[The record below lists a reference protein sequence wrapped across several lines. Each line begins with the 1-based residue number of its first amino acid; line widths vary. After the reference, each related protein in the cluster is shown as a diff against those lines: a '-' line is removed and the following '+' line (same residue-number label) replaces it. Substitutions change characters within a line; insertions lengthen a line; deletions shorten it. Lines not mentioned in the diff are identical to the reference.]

1 LHDSEP
7 HKGCF
12 VLWWFISPKIIFG
25 EDALEQLRSV
35 EGKRVLVVTDQVLA
49 KLGML
54 ELVLK
59 ELKYE
64 ERSLAVFDQVEAE
77 PSFENVEKIAE
88 LARSFQPDLIV
99 SLGGGSCIDA
109 GKAAWILY
117 ERPDLKLEEVSPLTP
132 LGLRKKARLVAIPTT
147 AGTGS
152 DSTWVAVLTDN
163 AQKLK
168 VDYIA
173 SRELTPDFS
182 ILDPRFIVNLPSQST
197 AYTGLDALTQ
207 GIEAYVSQWQNDFTD
222 GLAIRCVQLVFEY
235 LPKAFDK
242 PADLLARQK
251 TQNAATM
258 SGLAFGNAQVGLAH
272 AMGHSLGAVLHMPHG
287 LAVAL
292 SNLYVIPFSQPSA
305 PERYREIAHA
315 IGIEE
320 TSAEQATTRLVKSI
334 KDLMTQLKVPLC
346 LREAGISRDLFD
358 QNIDSLVEKT
368 NASTCTFVNP
378 RVPNLEE
385 IRKLFACMYEGR
397 EVDF

>member
-1 LHDSEP
+1 
-7 HKGCF
+7 
-12 VLWWFISPKIIFG
+12 LWWFISPKIIFG